1 MTGLADEWKAMDI
14 VYLDFR
20 KAFNSLKL
28 LMHMLKELDKQ
39 TISLTENWLNQQDL
53 RVVIFFLKIFLL
65 PSENVSAANPLY

>member
-1 MTGLADEWKAMDI
+1 MDI

-39 TISLTENWLNQQDL
+39 TVSLTENWLNQQDL
-53 RVVIFFLKIFLL
+53 RVVITGTKSSWRSVASGI
-65 PSENVSAANPLY
+65 P

>member
-1 MTGLADEWKAMDI
+1 MDI

-53 RVVIFFLKIFLL
+53 RVVITGIKSSWRPVAYLRG
-65 PSENVSAANPLY
+65 

>member
-1 MTGLADEWKAMDI
+1 MDI
-14 VYLDFR
+14 VYLDLR

-53 RVVIFFLKIFLL
+53 RVVITGIKSSWRPVAYLRG
-65 PSENVSAANPLY
+65 